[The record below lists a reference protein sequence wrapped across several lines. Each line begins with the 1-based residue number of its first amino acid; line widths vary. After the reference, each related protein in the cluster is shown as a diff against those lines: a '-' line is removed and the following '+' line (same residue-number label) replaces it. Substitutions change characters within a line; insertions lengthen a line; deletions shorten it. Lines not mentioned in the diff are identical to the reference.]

1 MLSHASD
8 QITGNLT
15 RIETI
20 IGLGVG
26 GGGVRG
32 VIREVLGHVQGQGP
46 TDPRCVSV
54 IEHICT
60 HDKW

>member
-20 IGLGVG
+20 TGLQVG

-32 VIREVLGHVQGQGP
+32 VIREVLGHV
-46 TDPRCVSV
+46 
-54 IEHICT
+54 
-60 HDKW
+60 